1 MLPNN
6 IKLFKL
12 HQRYKISLNNPIIS
26 FKTIEPIEPIEKF
39 NKQYPESNILGQN
52 Y

>member
-12 HQRYKISLNNPIIS
+12 HQRYKISLNRPIIS
-26 FKTIEPIEPIEKF
+26 FKTIEPIEKF
-39 NKQYPESNILGQN
+39 NKQYPEVNILGQN